1 LKKKIIIVRGH
12 TKSYRSEKK
21 TLLVRVA
28 EERIFYVASAAA
40 AVLPLDSALRDG
52 SPAAFAARL
61 LGHHR
66 RSLSSRASTVAEF
79 GVIEILYRTDGS
91 TTGR

>member
-1 LKKKIIIVRGH
+1 MKKKIIVLRGH

-52 SPAAFAARL
+52 SPAAVATRL

-79 GVIEILYRTDGS
+79 GVIEMLCRTDGS
-91 TTGR
+91 TTRR

>member
-1 LKKKIIIVRGH
+1 MDEKILIIIIVEKEYYYP
-12 TKSYRSEKK
+12 TKK

-28 EERIFYVASAAA
+28 EERIFYV
-40 AVLPLDSALRDG
+40 LPCCHSTLTLRDG
-52 SPAAFAARL
+52 FPAAVATRL

-66 RSLSSRASTVAEF
+66 RSLSSRASTVAES
-79 GVIEILYRTDGS
+79 GVIEMLCRTDGS